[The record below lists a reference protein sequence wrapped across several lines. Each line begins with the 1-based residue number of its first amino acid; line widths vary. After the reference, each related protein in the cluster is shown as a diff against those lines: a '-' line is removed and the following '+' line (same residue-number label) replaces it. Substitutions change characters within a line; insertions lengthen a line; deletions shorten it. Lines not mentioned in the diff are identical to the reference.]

1 MTSQSEDVAVAV
13 SNIDT
18 VERCALNPEA
28 VASEEGPPVKKA
40 RMQAGLQQ
48 STPRSVGQRIKESTL
63 KESLQTPKTSICRSP
78 AAEYNNH
85 VAASLSPRCLT
96 QVQIN
101 TVRIIGQYLKNLGL
115 QETVA
120 TLFTESGCRLEDSL
134 AVRLRECILNG
145 DWDLS
150 LHLLNK
156 MSPCVPPANLKR
168 IRCKFLEEKYV
179 ELLVNDKAVEALR
192 LLTVEFPN
200 DMALTDRRNFLATL
214 LYADPKVS
222 NLYEKT
228 GAHRTR
234 ADRAELVV
242 EIQKLLP
249 TSVMLPP
256 NRLEQL
262 LKQAWK
268 TQSHECY
275 LHLADPRL
283 TPDFVLEDHQCGWE
297 DFPLCP
303 VQVLNNHQDEVWCA
317 SFSPCGKYLATG
329 AKNGPTLVWKV
340 VNQSRLE
347 PYKSF
352 GGRQNT
358 AVVSW
363 SEDSALLAV
372 AAADEQDTDI
382 FVYDVHNGTV
392 FCTIDNKQSD
402 NTVLAFSP
410 GCRPYRLVSA
420 DQKGHFC
427 QYILSQDSHKIN
439 GRFEGYR
446 IRALHC
452 FKDGTVFAADTH
464 YRIRKYCFTTETEE
478 NFITEQ
484 SQIITFAVDKKERL
498 LLVDTKLHG
507 LRLWDINTKTLLRAY
522 TEASHQDLV
531 VHSTFGGNHQNY
543 IATGSNDE
551 VRIWNYKSDRLIAS
565 LTGHTGKVNAV
576 VWNPVYPHM
585 LVSCSD
591 DNTVR
596 VWTSSTQS

>member
-1 MTSQSEDVAVAV
+1 MGLGQSEDVAVAV

-18 VERCALNPEA
+18 VERCASNPEA

-48 STPRSVGQRIKESTL
+48 ESTL
-63 KESLQTPKTSICRSP
+63 KDALQTPKTSTCRSP
-78 AAEYNNH
+78 AVDHNNH
-85 VAASLSPRCLT
+85 LTVSLSPRCLT
-96 QVQIN
+96 QIQIN
-101 TVRIIGQYLKNLGL
+101 TIRIIGQYLKNLGL

-156 MSPCVPPANLKR
+156 MSSFVPQVNLER

-179 ELLVNDKAVEALR
+179 ELLANNRTVEALR
-192 LLTVEFPN
+192 LLTVDFPA
-200 DMALTDRRNFLATL
+200 DMALMERRNFLATL
-214 LYADPKVS
+214 LYADPKTCD
-222 NLYEKT
+222 LYEKT
-228 GAHRTR
+228 GTHRTR
-234 ADRAELVV
+234 QDRGDLVAEV
-242 EIQKLLP
+242 QQLLP

-268 TQSHECY
+268 TQSQDCY
-275 LHLADPRL
+275 LHLAEPRL
-283 TPDFVLEDHQCGWE
+283 TPDFVLEDHQCSWE

-303 VQVLNNHQDEVWCA
+303 TQVLNNHQDEVWCA

-340 VNQSRLE
+340 VSQCLLE

-352 GGRQNT
+352 GGHQNS
-358 AVVSW
+358 AVLSW
-363 SEDSALLAV
+363 SEDSIMLAV
-372 AAADEQDTDI
+372 AAADEPDTDI

-392 FCTIDNKQSD
+392 FCTIDNRTSD
-402 NTVLAFSP
+402 TTVLAFFP
-410 GCRPYRLVSA
+410 GCRPYRLVCA

-427 QYILSQDSHKIN
+427 QYILSQDLHKIS

-452 FKDGTVFAADTH
+452 CKDGTVLAADTH
-464 YRIRKYCFTTETEE
+464 NRIRKYCFATETEE

-484 SQIITFAVDKKERL
+484 SQIITFAVDKKERY

-507 LRLWDINTKTLLRAY
+507 LRLWDLKTATLLRAFAD
-522 TEASHQDLV
+522 ASHQDLI
-531 VHSTFGGNHQNY
+531 VHSSFGGSNQNY
-543 IATGSNDE
+543 IATGCNEE
-551 VRIWNYKSDRLIAS
+551 VRIWNHKSDRLIAS
-565 LTGHTGKVNAV
+565 LSGHTGKVNAV
-576 VWNPVYPHM
+576 IWNPVNPHM

-596 VWTSSTQS
+596 VWTSNKRS

>member
-1 MTSQSEDVAVAV
+1 MSEDVTVAVV

-40 RMQAGLQQ
+40 RMQMSLQ
-48 STPRSVGQRIKESTL
+48 SSSRSVGQRIKESTL
-63 KESLQTPKTSICRSP
+63 KDPLQTSKSSACRSP
-78 AAEYNNH
+78 NVDRNSH
-85 VAASLSPRCLT
+85 STPLPPRCLT

-101 TVRIIGQYLKNLGL
+101 TIRIIGQYLKNLGL

-156 MSPCVPPANLKR
+156 MSSFVPRANLEQ

-192 LLTVEFPN
+192 LLTVDFPA
-200 DMALTDRRNFLATL
+200 DMALVEHRNFLATL
-214 LYADPKVS
+214 LYVDPKVS
-222 NLYEKT
+222 DLYERTGTHKT
-228 GAHRTR
+228 RQ
-234 ADRAELVV
+234 DRINLVV
-242 EIQKLLP
+242 EVQQLLP

-268 TQSHECY
+268 TQSQDCY
-275 LHLADPRL
+275 LHLSEPRL
-283 TPDFVLEDHQCGWE
+283 TPDFVLENHQCGWK

-303 VQVLNNHQDEVWCA
+303 VQVLNNYQDEVWCA

-329 AKNGPTLVWKV
+329 AKSGPTLVWKV
-340 VNQSRLE
+340 NQQCLLE

-352 GGRQNT
+352 EGHQNI
-358 AVVSW
+358 AVLSW
-363 SEDSALLAV
+363 SEDSAMLAV
-372 AAADEQDTDI
+372 AAADVLETDI
-382 FVYDVHNGTV
+382 FVYDVHNGSV
-392 FCTIDNKQSD
+392 FCTVDNRSSD
-402 NTVLAFSP
+402 TTVLAFSP
-410 GCRPYRLVSA
+410 GCQTYHLVCG
-420 DQKGHFC
+420 DQKGRFC
-427 QYILSQDSHKIN
+427 QYALSQDANKIV
-439 GRFEGYR
+439 GKFDGYR
-446 IRALHC
+446 IRALYC
-452 FKDGTVFAADTH
+452 CKDGSVLAADTH
-464 YRIRKYCFTTETEE
+464 NRVRKYCFNTETEE

-484 SQIITFAVDKKERL
+484 SQIITFTVDRQERY
-498 LLVDTKLHG
+498 LLVDAKLHG
-507 LRLWDINTKTLLRAY
+507 LRLWDLKSGTLLRTYSDA
-522 TEASHQDLV
+522 AHQDLI
-531 VHSTFGGNHQNY
+531 VHSSFGGNNQNY
-543 IATGSNDE
+543 IATGCNED
-551 VRIWNYKSDRLIAS
+551 VRIWNHKSDHLIAS
-565 LTGHTGKVNAV
+565 LSGHTGKVNTV
-576 VWNPVYPHM
+576 VWNPTNPRM

-596 VWTSSTQS
+596 VWASSTLS